1 MENKLYLKKYR
12 VTLTTKGP
20 LYIGSGQQLKKKDW
34 IMSGKK
40 GYVFDLRKLYLF
52 LEKKNLLSKYEAFAI
67 GEKEEKGKEKKE
79 KKEKAQ
85 SLKEWLDDVLSA
97 AELEELKREAT
108 RYTFD
113 CNGLEESYRNDLQLF
128 VKDGLGR
135 PYVPGS
141 SLKGAIRSIL
151 LSQKLQ
157 DKPSGRAEEVIRNS
171 ANPDKLKYWEYK
183 RELKKKSRSLEKEKF
198 YIRNLQNNEL
208 RQDIMAA
215 VRISDSLPVDADRLV
230 ICEKYDVYPN
240 DVVPEKSSVN
250 VLRECICPGTKIVFD
265 LTIDESVFRDIPE
278 DERIDI
284 GMIKRAIAA
293 FSENYQQHFTSKFKT
308 VGKESID
315 KDTIF
320 LGGGSG
326 YHSKTVTIGLL
337 KEKYEDK
344 IIKVSADIMHHSL
357 SENMQRKGR
366 HDQDEK
372 RYHVSPHMLKL
383 TKYHNELYQ
392 FGMCQ
397 INFEEIKE

>member
-12 VTLTTKGP
+12 VTLTTRGP

-79 KKEKAQ
+79 PPQ
-85 SLKEWLDDVLSA
+85 SLKDWLNVVLSVE
-97 AELEELKREAT
+97 ELEELKSEAT

-113 CNGLEESYRNDLQLF
+113 RNGLKEDYKNDLQLF

-157 DKPSGRAEEVIRNS
+157 DKPSGHAEEVIINRTN
-171 ANPDKLKYWEYK
+171 KK
-183 RELKKKSRSLEKEKF
+183 ELKKKSRSLEKEKF
-198 YIRNLQNNEL
+198 YIRNLQNYEL

-215 VRISDSLPVDADRLV
+215 VRISDSLPVDTDRLV
-230 ICEKYDVYPN
+230 ICEKYDVYP
-240 DVVPEKSSVN
+240 DGGVPKKRSVN
-250 VLRECICPGTKIVFD
+250 VLRECICPGTEIVFD

-278 DERIDI
+278 NERIDI
-284 GMIKRAIAA
+284 GMIERAIAT
-293 FSENYQQHFTSKFKT
+293 FSENYQQYFTGKFKT

-337 KEKYEDK
+337 KEKHEDK
-344 IIKVSADIMHHSL
+344 IIKVSADILHHSL
-357 SENMQRKGR
+357 SKEMQSKVK

-383 TKYHNELYQ
+383 TEYHDEFYQ
-392 FGMCQ
+392 LGMCR
-397 INFEEIKE
+397 IDFEEIKG

>member
-12 VTLTTKGP
+12 VTLTTRGP

-52 LEKKNLLSKYEAFAI
+52 LDKKNLLSQYERFVI
-67 GEKEEKGKEKKE
+67 GQGREKDS
-79 KKEKAQ
+79 
-85 SLKEWLDDVLSA
+85 SLKDWFDSFLSA

-113 CNGLEESYRNDLQLF
+113 CNGLKENYKNDLQLF
-128 VKDGLGR
+128 VKDGLSR

-141 SLKGAIRSIL
+141 SLKGTIRSIL

-157 DKPSGRAEEVIRNS
+157 DKPSGYAEDVIRDS
-171 ANPDKLKYWEYK
+171 ANPDKLKDWKYK
-183 RELKKKSRSLEKEKF
+183 KQLEKTSKRLETENF
-198 YIRNLQNNEL
+198 YIRNLEKTPTSNP

-215 VRISDSLPVDADRLV
+215 VRISDSLPVDTDRLV
-230 ICEKYDVYPN
+230 ICEKYDVYP
-240 DVVPEKSSVN
+240 DGVVPKKKSVN
-250 VLRECICPGTKIVFD
+250 VLRECICPGTEIVFD

-284 GMIKRAIAA
+284 GMIERAIAA

-308 VGKESID
+308 VGKEIID
-315 KDTIF
+315 RHTIF

-337 KEKYEDK
+337 KEKHEDK
-344 IIKVSADIMHHSL
+344 IIKVSADILHHSL

-392 FGMCQ
+392 FGMCR
-397 INFEEIKE
+397 IDFEEIKG

>member
-12 VTLTTKGP
+12 VTLTTRGP
-20 LYIGSGQQLKKKDW
+20 LYIGSGQQLKKNDW
-34 IMSGKK
+34 IMSGEK

-52 LEKKNLLSKYEAFAI
+52 LEKKNLLNKYEAFVI
-67 GEKEEKGKEKKE
+67 GEEAEKGKEKE
-79 KKEKAQ
+79 KEKAQ
-85 SLKEWLDDVLSA
+85 SLKDWLNVVLSA
-97 AELEELKREAT
+97 EELEELKCEAT

-113 CNGLEESYRNDLQLF
+113 CNGLKEDYQNDLQLF

-157 DKPSGRAEEVIRNS
+157 DEPSGRAEEVIINR
-171 ANPDKLKYWEYK
+171 ANKKKLKET
-183 RELKKKSRSLEKEKF
+183 SRNLEKENF
-198 YIRNLQNNEL
+198 NIRNLQNNNL

-215 VRISDSLPVDADRLV
+215 VRISDSLPVDTDWLV
-230 ICEKYDVYPN
+230 ICEKYDVYP
-240 DVVPEKSSVN
+240 DGGVPKKRSVN

-284 GMIKRAIAA
+284 GMIERAIAT
-293 FSENYQQHFTSKFKT
+293 FSENYQQYFTGKFKT

-337 KEKYEDK
+337 KEKHEDK
-344 IIKVSADIMHHSL
+344 IIKVSADILHHSL
-357 SENMQRKGR
+357 SKEMQSKVK
-366 HDQDEK
+366 HAQDEK

-383 TKYHNELYQ
+383 TQYHDELYQ
-392 FGMCQ
+392 LGMCR
-397 INFEEIKE
+397 INFEEIKG

>member
-12 VTLTTKGP
+12 VTLTTRGP

-34 IMSGKK
+34 IISGKK

-52 LEKKNLLSKYEAFAI
+52 LEKKNLLSQYERFVI
-67 GEKEEKGKEKKE
+67 GQGREKDS
-79 KKEKAQ
+79 
-85 SLKEWLDDVLSA
+85 SLKDWLDSFLSA

-113 CNGLEESYRNDLQLF
+113 CNGLKESYRNDLQLF

-157 DKPSGRAEEVIRNS
+157 DKSSGYAEEVIRDS
-171 ANPDKLKYWEYK
+171 ANPDKLKDRKYK
-183 RELKKKSRSLEKEKF
+183 KELESTSKRMETENF
-198 YIRNLQNNEL
+198 YIRNLEKTPSFDP

-215 VRISDSLPVDADRLV
+215 VRISDSLPVDTDRLV
-230 ICEKYDVYPN
+230 ICEKYDVYP
-240 DVVPEKSSVN
+240 DGGVPEKRSVN
-250 VLRECICPGTKIVFD
+250 VLRECICPGTEIVFD

-278 DERIDI
+278 DERIGI
-284 GMIKRAIAA
+284 GRIERAIAA

-337 KEKYEDK
+337 KEKHEDK
-344 IIKVSADIMHHSL
+344 IIKVSADILHHSL
-357 SENMQRKGR
+357 SPNMQRKGR

-392 FGMCQ
+392 FGMCR
-397 INFEEIKE
+397 IDFEEIKG